1 MRSADW
7 RVYEKIL
14 FAQYLVE
21 DSWDG
26 QKYRQKLDRCLGWLI
41 TAEDV
46 RTPAYLQYEYLR
58 GRDPD
63 FVGFLKETLGVSDE
77 AAMKEDL
84 QRRYGAEVAS
94 WLSAAK
100 ARGAY

>member
-1 MRSADW
+1 MRPADR

-26 QKYRQKLDRCLGWLI
+26 QKFRQTLDRCLEWLI

-63 FVGFLKETLGVSDE
+63 FIGFVKEMLGVSDE
-77 AAMKEDL
+77 AATREDL
-84 QRRYGAEVAS
+84 ERRYGAKVAP